1 MSVTRPIVVDLGRAR
16 DAPIDQLRQGGG
28 PLVEDVE
35 EVMRLIRLRADP
47 DNSNRIFLPV
57 VVIYR
62 RGRRGDGDAE
72 DDAGVPADEV

>member
-16 DAPIDQLRQGGG
+16 DAPIDELAQGGG
-28 PLVEDVE
+28 TLGEEVE
-35 EVMRLIRLRADP
+35 EVMRHVRRQADP

-62 RGRRGDGDAE
+62 RGRRGDSDAE
-72 DDAGVPADEV
+72 DDAGVQADEV